1 MTFKRGA
8 RLDPGQVRDVRG
20 RSGGVGG
27 RGIALG
33 GGGGLI
39 GVIALVLYVVLSG
52 GGNGGGGGAGGLD
65 SILNQPIGPGAS
77 GENDLAEECRTGADA
92 NEREDCRIVGY
103 VNSINDYWSGVF
115 GQEGLRYREATTT
128 LFDGPIQTGC
138 GQGSPATGPFYCPAD
153 ETIYIDLG
161 FFQTLEQRLGGSDG
175 PFAQA
180 YVVSHEY
187 GHHVQNLLG
196 DLGARDPGAEGG
208 SVRTEL
214 QADCYAGA
222 WAANA
227 AGTGFLETP
236 TREQIADALETAA
249 AVGDDRIQEASGGGV
264 DPHTF
269 SHGTSEQRQEWFT
282 RGYESGQQGTCDTF
296 RVDI

>member
-27 RGIALG
+27 RGLAIG

-39 GVIALVLYVVLSG
+39 GVIALVLIVVF
-52 GGNGGGGGAGGLD
+52 GGGGPGGGTGGGPGGGLD

-77 GENDLAEECRTGADA
+77 GENDLSEECRTGADA

-103 VNSINDYWSGVF
+103 VNSINDYWSGAL
-115 GQEGLRYREATTT
+115 GQEGVRYREATTT

-161 FFQTLEQRLGGSDG
+161 FFDTLQERLGGSDG
-175 PFAQA
+175 PFA
-180 YVVSHEY
+180 
-187 GHHVQNLLG
+187 
-196 DLGARDPGAEGG
+196 
-208 SVRTEL
+208 RTEL

-227 AGTGFLETP
+227 ADTGFLEAP
-236 TREQIADALETAA
+236 TRQQINDALETAA

-269 SHGTSEQRQEWFT
+269 SHGTSEQRQEWFL
-282 RGYESGQQGTCDTF
+282 RGYESGQQTDCDTF